1 MDDAGA
7 TDSWA
12 AEEFD
17 GDAHTRND
25 PETPVE
31 HRFLLRLRDN
41 PDDLAMR
48 MVFADWLEE
57 TAQVEKAETV
67 RLLAEVPVEGSPT
80 MTRLRMLGTTVDR
93 EWMAIVSRAPIDKC
107 PTTNLQFRYQCP
119 KSWEALTSTDDATI
133 RFCNQCNQNVY
144 FCSSVAEVRDH
155 ATNDHCVAFSPRLAR
170 TVALQEYDRTSFE
183 LEGPTNP
190 GFDPNNFDSIT
201 DEHLVMGEMSPML
214 PPPPIGPR
222 DDGDSE

>member
-1 MDDAGA
+1 MDDAAA
-7 TDSWA
+7 TGEWS
-12 AEEFD
+12 EEFE

-67 RLLAEVPVEGSPT
+67 RLLAEVPVEGSHA
-80 MTRLRMLGTTVDR
+80 MIRLRLLGTTLDR

-107 PTTNLQFRYQCP
+107 PTQNLQFRYQCP
-119 KSWEALTSTDDATI
+119 KSWESLTSTDDATV
-133 RFCNQCNQNVY
+133 RFCNQCSKNVH
-144 FCSSVAEVRDH
+144 FCSSLTEVSDH
-155 ATNDHCVAFSPRLAR
+155 ASSDHCVAFSPRLSR
-170 TVALQEYDRTSFE
+170 TEALQEYDRNSFFE
-183 LEGPTNP
+183 EAPTNP
-190 GFDPNNFDSIT
+190 GFDPEIT
-201 DEHLVMGEMSPML
+201 DDSETLLMGAIQM
-214 PPPPIGPR
+214 PINGPR
-222 DDGDSE
+222 ADGDGSD